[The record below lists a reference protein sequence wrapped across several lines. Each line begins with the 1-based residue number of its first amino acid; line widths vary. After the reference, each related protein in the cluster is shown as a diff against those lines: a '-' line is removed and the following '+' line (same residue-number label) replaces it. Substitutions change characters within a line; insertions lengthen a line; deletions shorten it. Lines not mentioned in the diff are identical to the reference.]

1 MTVYEVNFEGWGW
14 REIAE
19 GSKLLELFFDDKM
32 TGKFLQVF
40 QSDPSS
46 LTIGFN
52 SSSGYVWLQDED
64 YNIAMKR
71 NGKLDIF
78 FTDPE
83 TGEEGFYDELSKEA
97 KKRTGLLVG
106 EDNYYED

>member
-1 MTVYEVNFEGWGW
+1 MSVHEVNFEGWGW

-32 TGKFLQVF
+32 TRKFHQVF
-40 QSDPSS
+40 QSDPNS

-52 SSSGYVWLQDED
+52 DSSGYVWLQDED
-64 YNIAMKR
+64 YNVAMER

-97 KKRTGLLVG
+97 KKRTGFLVG
-106 EDNYYED
+106 EYDYSED